1 MANNKTLRRQ
11 AAAARAAESTDAAT
25 DEVTGDV
32 LDSQAEEQVP
42 GSGVDD
48 QAAGLV
54 EGDRPDEVL
63 SEGSEAPE
71 VISEQPETLVIE
83 EDLATRDGLTV
94 SDRGLGEIVPAPVL
108 DVAERLAA
116 LTAKDMF
123 EGADDAKETPVSE
136 EEQAASTAALLAQEP
151 VAEPDA
157 PATLSRTAAALLA
170 PYAADTPQPVI
181 NMEVG
186 GQIGYMAPG
195 AALGVIDQ
203 ALADAAVPA
212 LEESAEDEQAALAEP
227 EVDPAN
233 SDPLY
238 VAPTPEPEVESF
250 ASTTTEPDL
259 KLDLVEAEPAEADY
273 TTWSTAA
280 LRNTLAPAV
289 GKDQSEA
296 WSRDEML
303 MYLIKGLYPQKTAR
317 GNWVYDSRRAGRVK
331 SWSASE
337 ISDFID
343 GKLKLDQHVDVSTV
357 WEEAF
362 ARYKIPPNWTIEA
375 FVQYVCNGSTP
386 EYSATG
392 LLLNDRYRDAK
403 RVHHLTYRE
412 IRGALLGEIQT
423 KFTPEELMTQYR
435 NRLGI
440 GKSYST
446 ERLLAEMPNQPNE
459 VSMDN
464 SVLRAKLDEYK
475 TGITKNPGTQTEE
488 TAGACQGMLYK
499 AIRDVIKRDF
509 NEFVEGW
516 NIILDFVNENYTT
529 LFDPYKARR
538 GWSQVALGKAQL
550 TLFEDL
556 LTVIV
561 ATREPGNR
569 AKKQTYNLEIVLRHL
584 PEENQRQN
592 LFMYYAQ

>member
-1 MANNKTLRRQ
+1 MSKTNKTLRRQ
-11 AAAARAAESTDAAT
+11 QAAAAAGEQAPNLETVEEVNGDALDPST
-25 DEVTGDV
+25 
-32 LDSQAEEQVP
+32 EEQVP

-48 QAAGLV
+48 QAAGSV
-54 EGDRPDEVL
+54 EGDRSDEVL
-63 SEGSEAPE
+63 SEGSDAPE
-71 VISEQPETLVIE
+71 VIAEQPEAVVMRGGTAPVATLE
-83 EDLATRDGLTV
+83 EMPFLPPAGDEPATAGVGEVLSDEEIVTAVAQLSEGTATREGVTV
-94 SDRGLGEIVPAPVL
+94 SDRPLEEIVSSPVL
-108 DVAERLAA
+108 DIAERLAE
-116 LTAKDMF
+116 LTVKEMF
-123 EGADDAKETPVSE
+123 EGADDAKETPVS
-136 EEQAASTAALLAQEP
+136 
-151 VAEPDA
+151 
-157 PATLSRTAAALLA
+157 
-170 PYAADTPQPVI
+170 
-181 NMEVG
+181 
-186 GQIGYMAPG
+186 
-195 AALGVIDQ
+195 
-203 ALADAAVPA
+203 
-212 LEESAEDEQAALAEP
+212 EDEQAALAEP

-259 KLDLVEAEPAEADY
+259 KLDLVEAAPAEADY

-303 MYLIKGLYPQKTAR
+303 MYLIKGLYPQKTVR

-386 EYSATG
+386 EYSASG

-412 IRGALLGEIQT
+412 IRGALLGEIET
-423 KFTPEELMTQYR
+423 KFTREELMTQYR

-488 TAGACQGMLYK
+488 TAGACQSMLYK

-592 LFMYYAQ
+592 LFMYYQQ

>member
-11 AAAARAAESTDAAT
+11 AAAARAAEATDANAT
-25 DEVTGDV
+25 DEVIGDV
-32 LDSQAEEQVP
+32 LDSQADEQVP

-48 QAAGLV
+48 QAQGSL
-54 EGDRPDEVL
+54 EGDRPNEVL
-63 SEGSEAPE
+63 SEGSDAPE
-71 VISEQPETLVIE
+71 VIAEQPAPVVEET
-83 EDLATRDGLTV
+83 ATRGGLTV

-108 DVAERLAA
+108 DIAEGLAK

-123 EGADDAKETPVSE
+123 EGADDAAKETPVSE

-151 VAEPDA
+151 QPEPDA
-157 PATLSRTAAALLA
+157 PAPVGRYAEAILA
-170 PYAADTPQPVI
+170 PFDADAPQPVI
-181 NMEVG
+181 DPDYVG
-186 GQIGYMAPG
+186 QQGYLAPG
-195 AALGVIDQ
+195 AALVALSQ
-203 ALADAAVPA
+203 ALGDAPVPA

-227 EVDPAN
+227 QVDPAN
-233 SDPLY
+233 SDPLFI
-238 VAPTPEPEVESF
+238 APTPEPEVESF
-250 ASTTTEPDL
+250 ASVSTEADISTT
-259 KLDLVEAEPAEADY
+259 VVAAEPAEIDY
-273 TTWSTAA
+273 TSYSTGQ
-280 LRNTLAPAV
+280 LRLTLAPAV

-296 WSRDEML
+296 WSREEML

-317 GNWVYDSRRAGRVK
+317 GNWVYDSRRGHRVK
-331 SWSASE
+331 AWTASE
-337 ISDFID
+337 LSDFID
-343 GKLKLDQHVDVSTV
+343 GKLKLDPHVDVSTV

-386 EYSATG
+386 EYTATG

-403 RVHHLTYRE
+403 RVHHLTFRE

-464 SVLRAKLDEYK
+464 SVLRAKLEEYK
-475 TGITKNPGTQTEE
+475 SGITKNPGTQTDE

-538 GWSQVALGKAQL
+538 GWSQVALSKAQL

-569 AKKQTYNLEIVLRHL
+569 AKKQTYNLEVVLRHL